1 MKIRLL
7 ALSLLCLFANAA
19 RAAITISNLADKTK
33 YDAPRT
39 FTVDADPNAATTS
52 ATLNG
57 VTVAVGAP
65 VTVTAIG
72 YHELLAVSR
81 AANGTVVDSQR
92 IRFITRNPARLGTE
106 DGIPTHTPFA
116 SVNDAPSAFAGQILK
131 VVAPAAWPA
140 GMPIPIAAVLRNPA
154 NDPVRLNGTVQFGGL
169 PRTVLQLRR
178 GWGSVIAPAA
188 AAAGP
193 LNLAPSVNDLAVA
206 RTINIEAA
214 PTFTN
219 VSGTIASNTTW
230 PANSRIRVAGM
241 LTINAGATLT
251 VEAGTIVQ
259 VNTGN
264 GTLGSAA
271 EIVVN
276 GTLQVNGTEANP
288 VVFGPAIA
296 GQFWGGIEM
305 PAATSMV
312 TASHTIFTGSGE
324 DATWFNTHS
333 GYGSH
338 RAEQALFLISGSAGG
353 TAIGAQLHLTDCYCF
368 SLAGQEMNSKS
379 NTWIDLQRTLMQRAV
394 TCGELNG
401 SKVTIDRSAL
411 IEFPSEDAAFADA
424 DNDVIYLT
432 DGDLSIT
439 NSVLGFC
446 KDDGVDSGG
455 NGGDNPFTP
464 ADDVTPFIS
473 AGNWFESIFHEGNSL
488 SGTRNVTHTG
498 NVFVNCG
505 QGVED
510 GYSAGSTADGP
521 NVLVDR
527 CLFVSNMVGVRWGD
541 NYGSSYSYNGSMEVR
556 NSLVLNSFYRDC
568 FAGQWHPTQAN
579 AWIYHDASA
588 LNSFGRPYFNVHE
601 NLLSQP
607 DPVHHPA
614 NTPWNPA
621 NPAHTAALESF
632 MPVPGSA
639 VGVAIS
645 SYDPV
650 QNDLLQYPGLFTVRL
665 STFSSKPVTVDWSVI
680 GKTHPADETDTVL
693 GSGALSFA
701 PGETL
706 KTIDA
711 RFPGFTDFSVIHVA
725 LANPVNAEVTGEAWF
740 FKSTAP
746 DSDLVPRGA
755 SGWRFRQTRS
765 EPPAAWK
772 QLNFDDTTAEWLP
785 CTLPAGFDANGIIT
799 TATRGPDGDITRAFY
814 FRKRFNVGAL
824 AQITGLTF
832 RIRRDDAAVVWL
844 NNDPNPT
851 VVSADGTFNGPYTY
865 AMTGTPGAVP
875 GSTNINNYVTHTIPV
890 SKLVP
895 GSNIL
900 AIELHQNTLNSS
912 DLVLDCEL
920 VATYAQPFELH
931 LTRAG
936 GKPVLYWFDPAARLE
951 ETTDFSLWTPRPG
964 AQSPFPFDLSG
975 TQRFFRLR
983 R

>member
-1 MKIRLL
+1 MKLRFLPLL
-7 ALSLLCLFANAA
+7 PICLFAVSAPG
-19 RAAITISNLADKTK
+19 AITVSNLADKTK

-39 FTVDADPNAATTS
+39 FTVTADPNAATTT
-52 ATLNG
+52 ATLDG
-57 VTVAVGAP
+57 LPTAVGVP
-65 VTVTAIG
+65 VTITGIG
-72 YHELLAVSR
+72 YHELVAESR
-81 AANGTVVDSQR
+81 TANGTLVDSQR
-92 IRFITRNPARLGTE
+92 IRFITRDPARLGTE
-106 DGIPTHTPFA
+106 DGIPPHTPFA
-116 SVNDAPSAFAGQILK
+116 SVNDAPSAFEGQTLK
-131 VVAPAAWPA
+131 VIAPAAWPA
-140 GMPIPIAAVLRNPA
+140 GVPIPIAAVLRNPA
-154 NDPVRLNGTVQFGGL
+154 NEPVRLNGTVRFAGL
-169 PRTVLQLRR
+169 PRTTLQLRR
-178 GWGSVIAPAA
+178 GWGSVIAPAVA
-188 AAAGP
+188 TAGP
-193 LNLAPSVNDLAVA
+193 LNLAPGVNELIAP

-214 PTFTN
+214 STYTN
-219 VSGTIASNTTW
+219 VSGTIASSTTW
-230 PANSRIRVAGM
+230 PANSRIRVTGN

-251 VEAGTIVQ
+251 VGPGTIVQ
-259 VNTGN
+259 VYTGT
-264 GTLGSAA
+264 GSAGSAA
-271 EIVVN
+271 EIIVN
-276 GTLQVNGTEANP
+276 GTLQVNGTETNP
-288 VVFGPAIA
+288 VAFGPATT
-296 GQFWGGIEM
+296 GQYWGGIEL
-305 PAATSMV
+305 PAATSILN
-312 TASHTIFTGSGE
+312 ASHTIFTGAGE
-324 DATWFNTHS
+324 DPTWFDTNS
-333 GYGSH
+333 GYSSH

-368 SLAGQEMNSKS
+368 SLAGQEMNSQT
-379 NTWIDLQRTLMQRAV
+379 NTWIDLQRTLMQRAI

-432 DGDLSIT
+432 NGDLSIT

-455 NGGDNPFTP
+455 NGGNNPFT
-464 ADDVTPFIS
+464 AAADVTPFVC
-473 AGNWFESIFHEGNSL
+473 AGNWFEGTFHEGNSL

-498 NVFVNCG
+498 NVFLNCG

-510 GYSAGSTADGP
+510 GYSAASTADGP
-521 NVLVDR
+521 NVVVDG

-541 NYGSSYSYNGSMEVR
+541 NYGSGYSYNGSMEVR
-556 NSLVLNSFYRDC
+556 NSLILNSFYRDA

-588 LNSFGRPYFNVHE
+588 TNSFGRPYFNVHD
-601 NLLSQP
+601 NFLSQP
-607 DPVHHPA
+607 DPVRHPA

-621 NPAHTAALESF
+621 NPAHAAALESF

-639 VGVAIS
+639 VGVAVS
-645 SYDPV
+645 SYQPV

-665 STFSSKPVTVDWSVI
+665 STFSSRPVTVDWSVV
-680 GKTHPADETDTVL
+680 GKNHPADETETVL

-785 CTLPAGFDANGIIT
+785 CTLPAGFDASGIIT
-799 TATRGPDGDITRAFY
+799 TAARGPNGDITQAFY
-814 FRKRFNVGAL
+814 FRKRFTVSSL
-824 AQITGLTF
+824 AAISEVTL

-865 AMTGTPGAVP
+865 AMTAAGGVP
-875 GSTNINNYVTHTIPV
+875 ASTNINNYLTHTIPV
-890 SKLVP
+890 SKLVT
-895 GSNIL
+895 GTNII
-900 AIELHQNTLNSS
+900 AIELHQSTLTSS

-951 ETTDFSLWTPRPG
+951 ETTDFSVWTPRPG